1 MKKVLNQLFEHQH
14 LDKAQARE
22 ILVKIAG
29 NEYNH
34 AQVAAFITV
43 FLMRSVSVEELSGFR
58 EALLELCIK
67 VDFSDFETIDLCGTG
82 GDGKN
87 TFNISTLASFVVA
100 GAGFKV
106 AKHGNYG
113 VSSVSGSSNVLEHLG
128 IRFTNDQSKLKRQL
142 EKANIAFLHAP
153 LFHPA
158 MKTVAPIRRELG
170 VKTFFNMLGPLVNP
184 SQPKN
189 QTIGVFNLELFRLYK
204 YIHQQLDKK
213 YVIIHSLDGYDEISL
228 TSPFKMVSNKNEE
241 VVDLNKIGFQACQQE
256 QISGGNS
263 IEDATKI
270 FMKIL
275 KNDATSAQ
283 KNVVVANAALAINCL
298 KPEQNY
304 PDCVGLANAS
314 VESGQALNAFKNL
327 ISLS

>member
-14 LDKAQARE
+14 LNKAQARE
-22 ILVKIAG
+22 ILVKIAN
-29 NEYNH
+29 NEYNQ

-43 FLMRSVSVEELSGFR
+43 FLMRSVSVEELTGFR

-82 GDGKN
+82 GDNKN

-128 IRFTNDQSKLKRQL
+128 IRFTNDQTQLKKQL

-204 YIHQQLDKK
+204 YIHQQLDKN

-228 TSPFKMVSNKNEE
+228 TSSFKMVNNNGEE
-241 VVDLNKIGFQACQQE
+241 VVTLDKTGFNTYAQN

-263 IEDATKI
+263 IEDASKI
-270 FMKIL
+270 FMEIL
-275 KNDATSAQ
+275 TNKATAAQ
-283 KNVVVANAALAINCL
+283 KDVVVANAAMAINCL
-298 KPEQNY
+298 NPEQTY
-304 PDCVGLANAS
+304 LDCVGLAS
-314 VESGQALNAFKNL
+314 ESLQTGHALESLKKL